1 MLLIT
6 KQTNDRLGK
15 RKVCHSCSS
24 HGSLYRLVLFPLTA
38 TLSWRSLFIYRICAA
53 VMSRDCTDTKTV
65 CMHNSVCS
73 LSLSLSLSLYIYI
86 YIYIYIYDSLQFS
99 GYVIFFKQW
108 AGKRKKDSPSLL
120 VRLFVCLRV
129 AVRQLLDQ
137 LCLNLEWMFASG
149 SHFASF
155 LLKLSLV
162 RGNFRMPRYKESL
175 YCCSVILWGCLLLQ
189 SFLKLEGIKTP
200 AVRNLRWF

>member
-1 MLLIT
+1 MIV
-6 KQTNDRLGK
+6 LGNEK
-15 RKVCHSCSS
+15 CVI
-24 HGSLYRLVLFPLTA
+24 LVLVMDLYIGLFCFLWLSRCHEEACSFIVSVQQLCHATA
-38 TLSWRSLFIYRICAA
+38 RIPRQCACTTLCA
-53 VMSRDCTDTKTV
+53 
-65 CMHNSVCS
+65 